1 MNKDQTIQFMVA
13 FKGAI
18 DLVSHGIAEP
28 ETEDIAAEI
37 ASLADALNAQIGER
51 TGGTVSGGG
60 GGKAQRPSK
69 KPSKPSRKGGFSGG
83 GGDFKYASEKQA
95 AFVER
100 LLDEKAHDIEYEESS
115 FVWDGEDVDLDSI
128 PAGKTQEII
137 EYLLAFDD
145 A

>member
-1 MNKDQTIQFMVA
+1 MNKDQQIAWQVA

-18 DLVSHGIAEP
+18 ELVANGVAEP

-37 ASLADALNAQIGER
+37 ASLADSLYEQAQER
-51 TGGTVSGGG
+51 LGGAATGGGS
-60 GGKAQRPSK
+60 GKAQRPSRK
-69 KPSKPSRKGGFSGG
+69 RSTTSRKGGSYG
-83 GGDFKYASEKQA
+83 GGDFKFASDKQA

-100 LLDEKAHDIEYEESS
+100 LLDEKAHDVEYEESS
-115 FVWDGEDVDLDSI
+115 FVWDGADVSFDAI